1 METHSNRQCDPNGF
15 DRDRNGGIMD
25 RHRDVVAEI
34 GNRIYV
40 LPEYIAALLQ
50 KTGVARI
57 VYETAAT
64 ADYERRCGE

>member
-1 METHSNRQCDPNGF
+1 
-15 DRDRNGGIMD
+15 MD

-40 LPEYIAALLQ
+40 LVLPEHIAALLQ

-57 VYETAAT
+57 VYETAT
-64 ADYERRCGE
+64 LTDYERRCGE

>member
-1 METHSNRQCDPNGF
+1 
-15 DRDRNGGIMD
+15 MD

-40 LPEYIAALLQ
+40 LPEHIAALLQ